1 MFGAWCSGLF
11 SVVQHV
17 YSDRISFAFAQ
28 AVLVSDVNE
37 KGNCQG
43 LLQVFT
49 TLSRPFC
56 STVIRGEMDSIYDDH
71 RLLLSGNSPL
81 ADGMA
86 YPASG
91 KTHRFGPK
99 SRKEEHDSRSSKILK
114 LGVPNHAP
122 SGPEQCTTTDPSV
135 PGPPKPLYDHQPTN
149 HLQQSISNLNNR
161 PSSPPRRGG
170 KKQKCMWFPFGSYMI
185 STGRTAIYTTKTL
198 ILTMVTGEANAY
210 ATVADTHPH
219 GPIYAPCH

>member
-1 MFGAWCSGLF
+1 M
-11 SVVQHV
+11 VQHV

-49 TLSRPFC
+49 TLSWPFC
-56 STVIRGEMDSIYDDH
+56 LTVYAVKWIQSTMTIVCYCRATLRWQVEWLTQLAAKLTASVQSRG
-71 RLLLSGNSPL
+71 
-81 ADGMA
+81 
-86 YPASG
+86 
-91 KTHRFGPK
+91 KK
-99 SRKEEHDSRSSKILK
+99 EHDSRSSKISK

-149 HLQQSISNLNNR
+149 HLQQSISNLKNR

-170 KKQKCMWFPFGSYMI
+170 GKQKCMWFPFGSYMI
-185 STGRTAIYTTKTL
+185 STGWTAIYTTKTL